1 MPCGRDTIALI
12 LTALLGIDSF
22 AIQGKLA
29 KDADAS
35 QRASELVQ
43 DERENKA
50 RLAARIQ
57 LDRVRLQARPTRR
70 QRCVALASA

>member
-1 MPCGRDTIALI
+1 VPCGRDTIALI

-43 DERENKA
+43 DEREKA